1 MLGSIFV
8 YTGFVKMW
16 TRDNYLI
23 RVQISMDSMHKNTR
37 LKPVPNFQCEETYNP
52 TNTFYYIFPTK
63 MSHIQILPP
72 NYIFNY
78 HHTHSN

>member
-23 RVQISMDSMHKNTR
+23 RVQISMDSMHKNTKP
-37 LKPVPNFQCEETYNP
+37 KPVSMRGN
-52 TNTFYYIFPTK
+52 I
-63 MSHIQILPP
+63 
-72 NYIFNY
+72 
-78 HHTHSN
+78 